1 MHPAGVRPA
10 FSPSPL
16 LVELAAQ
23 ALAQRGAA
31 CDRLK
36 GNGIAIFMAISS
48 SLPVIVFDLDGT
60 LADTAADLVATLNL
74 ILEREGLDAIP
85 LASERDLIGQGSRA
99 LLQRGFT
106 LQRRTLSSQR
116 LETLFQ
122 DFLHHYGEHLTDQ
135 TRLFPGVEKA
145 LERLSRRG
153 HALAV
158 CTNKNESLSRRLLSD
173 LGVASRFAAICGRD
187 TFAFCKPDPR
197 HLTETVRLAAHG
209 MSAAIM
215 VGDSKTDIDTA
226 RAAEVPVIAV
236 PFGYTDV
243 PVARLAPDVVIE
255 HFDEIDAAIAQL
267 SERVTA

>member
-1 MHPAGVRPA
+1 MRPTSIKDA
-10 FSPSPL
+10 T
-16 LVELAAQ
+16 
-23 ALAQRGAA
+23 AL
-31 CDRLK
+31 
-36 GNGIAIFMAISS
+36 MPISS
-48 SLPVIVFDLDGT
+48 LLPIIVFDLDGT
-60 LADTAADLVATLNL
+60 LADTAGDLVATLNL

-85 LASERDLIGQGSRA
+85 FASARDLIGQGSRA

-106 LQRRTLSSQR
+106 LQQRTLSPER
-116 LETLFQ
+116 LEILFV
-122 DFLHHYGEHLTDQ
+122 DFLHHYGEHLVDR
-135 TRLFPGVEKA
+135 TRLFPGVAQA

-153 HALAV
+153 HGLAV
-158 CTNKNESLSRRLLSD
+158 CTNKNEFLSRRLLAA

-197 HLTETVRLAAHG
+197 HLTETVRLAAG
-209 MSAAIM
+209 RPRAAIM

-226 RAAEVPVIAV
+226 RAADVPIIAV

>member
-1 MHPAGVRPA
+1 MP
-10 FSPSPL
+10 
-16 LVELAAQ
+16 
-23 ALAQRGAA
+23 
-31 CDRLK
+31 
-36 GNGIAIFMAISS
+36 ISS
-48 SLPVIVFDLDGT
+48 SLPIIVFDLDGT
-60 LADTAADLVATLNL
+60 LADTAADLIATLNL

-85 LASERDLIGQGSRA
+85 LASARDLIGQGSRA

-106 LQRRTLSSQR
+106 VQRRTLSPER

-135 TRLFPGVEKA
+135 TRLFPGVEEA

-153 HALAV
+153 HGLAV
-158 CTNKNESLSRRLLSD
+158 CTNKSESLSRQLLAG

-197 HLTETVRLAAHG
+197 HLTETVRLAAG
-209 MSAAIM
+209 RTRAAIM
-215 VGDSKTDIDTA
+215 VGDSKTDVDTA
-226 RAAEVPVIAV
+226 RAAQVPVIAV

-243 PVARLAPDVVIE
+243 PVAKLAPDIVIE
-255 HFDEIDAAIAQL
+255 HFDEIDAAIAHL